1 MKTHTPTQPER
12 IHSRPLDARSRAS
25 RPAGPLAFV
34 IMLAAI
40 IAILGL
46 SSCTSYTN
54 AKTPSKTPGSGS
66 GMLSANLTTMSFGTV
81 GVGKTTTQ
89 SVTVT
94 NTGTSTV
101 TIDQT
106 AVTGASFTTGAGTPA
121 ATIAPGQSKTV
132 QIQFAPLTAGSASG
146 GFTVTSDAL
155 NSPLSVALVGMGAQP
170 GLAISPAIVSF

>member
-1 MKTHTPTQPER
+1 MNPHTSSQPER
-12 IHSRPLDARSRAS
+12 IHSHTLDARCRAG
-25 RPAGPLAFV
+25 RPAGPLTLMIF
-34 IMLAAI
+34 LAAV

-46 SSCTSYTN
+46 SSCTAYTN
-54 AKTPSKTPGSGS
+54 AKTTSKAPGS
-66 GMLSANLTTMSFGTV
+66 GMLSANLTTVSFGTV
-81 GVGKTTTQ
+81 GVGKATTA
-89 SVTVT
+89 SLTVT

-170 GLAISPAIVSF
+170 GLAISPAI